1 MELFVKPFD
10 LFEVNGQ
17 WFLLKTKSLM
27 HKMVLQEDVAFLKEI
42 QGKPSIAASP
52 REQEL
57 LKYYRLID
65 RAPWN
70 EEEEQTRLSQVFHSH
85 ATKKCLAVMELF
97 VAQNCNMGCIYC
109 YGSDGSYH
117 QKGLMTADTARGA
130 IKWFHSCC
138 EKPKEAAIVFFGGE
152 PMMNFPVIRESIEYA
167 EKLFGEGQLSYG
179 MATNMTLMTDTQ
191 LDFFASLPKM
201 NLLVSID
208 GPKEIQNRQRP
219 LKNGRDSYEVCAERI
234 RAALAR
240 GIPCV
245 GRATVYADADRDAV
259 VHEMKRLGLSAWQL
273 TAVSGCAG
281 DGIRRDDAQ
290 KLYRKWMEEF
300 PSQIIRFVD
309 AIKARDKKVAD
320 TIMACDDLKTL
331 IIEGVSG
338 AMIPRDIVGC
348 SASRSHIAV
357 AANGDLYP
365 CHRFV
370 GMEAF
375 CCGKVGEKQGG
386 WSEFMRGRLEMCG
399 DCRQCMLRFACSGA
413 CYYQSYTDGPEK
425 SIYSMPEHFCD
436 YTRMRAKLKI
446 YICHMLDLEDKQWYF
461 TRKSVG

>member
-1 MELFVKPFD
+1 MEMYVKPFD

-27 HKMVLQEDVAFLKEI
+27 HGRVSQEDAPLLQAI
-42 QGKPSIAASP
+42 RGKICFDASEQ
-52 REQEL
+52 EQEL
-57 LKYYRLID
+57 LARYRLVAQ
-65 RAPWN
+65 APWN
-70 EEEEQTRLSQVFHSH
+70 EAAEQAWLAEAFRRHAAKDRLD
-85 ATKKCLAVMELF
+85 VMELF
-97 VAQNCNMGCIYC
+97 TAQQCNMGCIYC

-117 QKGLMTADTARGA
+117 QQGMMTADTAHRA
-130 IKWFHSCC
+130 IDWFHACC
-138 EKPKEAAIVFFGGE
+138 EKPETSGIVFFGGE

-167 EKLFGEGQLSYG
+167 EKLFGAGTLTYG
-179 MATNMTLMTDTQ
+179 MATNMTLMTDEQ
-191 LDFFASLPKM
+191 LDFFAALPKM

-219 LKNGRDSYEVCAERI
+219 LMDGRDSYEVCAERI

-259 VHEMKRLGLSAWQL
+259 VQEMKRLGLSAWQL
-273 TAVSGCAG
+273 TPVSGCAA
-281 DGIRRDDAQ
+281 DGVRRDDA
-290 KLYRKWMEEF
+290 KRLYAKWLGEF
-300 PSQIIRFVD
+300 PEQIVRFVD
-309 AIKARDKKVAD
+309 AVKARDKKAAD
-320 TIMACDDLKTL
+320 AIMACDDLKKL

-338 AMIPRDIVGC
+338 ARIPRDIVGC

-375 CCGKVGEKQGG
+375 RCGTIGDKRGG
-386 WSEFMRGRLEMCG
+386 WSEFAHGRLEACG
-399 DCRQCMLRFACSGA
+399 DCRDCMLRFACSGI
-413 CYYQSYTDGPEK
+413 CYYQGYTDGPEK
-425 SIYSMPEHFCD
+425 SIYSMPPYFCD

-446 YICHMLDLEDKQWYF
+446 YICHMLDEKDKSWYF
-461 TRKSVG
+461 TREPGR